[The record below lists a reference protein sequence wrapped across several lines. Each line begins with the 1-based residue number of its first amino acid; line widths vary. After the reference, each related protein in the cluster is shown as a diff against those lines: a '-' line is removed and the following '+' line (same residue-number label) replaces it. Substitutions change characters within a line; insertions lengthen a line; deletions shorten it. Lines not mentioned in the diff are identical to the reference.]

1 MNKSVNEIRFHGRG
15 GQGAVMA
22 AQTLAE
28 AAVIEGNY
36 AVAFPFFGAERR
48 GAPVL
53 AFTRIDSKKI
63 YSKTQ
68 VHAPDSVVVLDD
80 SLLDTI
86 DVVSGLK
93 PDGTAVINSNDKPGD
108 IDLGREIRTATVNA
122 TSVALEILKAPITN
136 TAILGAFAK
145 ATGVIKIESLEEAI
159 KRRFGEKLGENVGER
174 NALAAW
180 TAYEKTV
187 IGRSKGIKSLE
198 PMKLWLPAYQ
208 QMPVGGALVEGK
220 TEAGLVGPGSFI
232 ENKVSGWATF
242 RPVRDRDKC
251 TRCLL
256 CWFYCPEGTIVRISD
271 RGDLVTNYD
280 YCKGCGVCANE
291 CPADAV
297 KMVRVRV

>member
-1 MNKSVNEIRFHGRG
+1 
-15 GQGAVMA
+15 MA

-68 VHAPDSVVVLDD
+68 VYAPDCVVVLDD

-86 DVVSGLK
+86 DVVAGLK
-93 PDGTAVINSNDKPGD
+93 PEGTVVINSKEEPDD
-108 IDLGREIRTATVNA
+108 IDLGVSVRTAAVDA

-145 ATGVIKIESLEEAI
+145 TTGIVRLDSLEDAI
-159 KRRFGEKLGENVGER
+159 GTRFGEKLGKKTGER
-174 NALAAW
+174 NALAAR
-180 TAYEKTV
+180 TAFERTV
-187 IGRSKGIKSLE
+187 TGRSRGVKKLE
-198 PMKLWLPAYQ
+198 PKKQWLPTYQ
-208 QMPVGGALVEGK
+208 ELPAGGALIEGK
-220 TEAGLVGPGSFI
+220 TEAGLIGPGSFI
-232 ENKVSGWATF
+232 ENKVMGWATF
-242 RPVRDRDKC
+242 RPLRDKEKC
-251 TRCLL
+251 TMCLL

-271 RGDLVTNYD
+271 RGDLMTNYD

-291 CPADAV
+291 CPVDAI
-297 KMVRVRV
+297 KMLRARV

>member
-1 MNKSVNEIRFHGRG
+1 
-15 GQGAVMA
+15 MA

-68 VHAPDSVVVLDD
+68 VYAPDCVVVLDD

-86 DVVSGLK
+86 DVVAGLK
-93 PDGTAVINSNDKPGD
+93 PEGTVVINSKEEPDD
-108 IDLGREIRTATVNA
+108 IDLGVSVRTAAVDA

-145 ATGVIKIESLEEAI
+145 TTGIVRLDSLEEAI
-159 KRRFGEKLGENVGER
+159 GTRFGEKLGKKTGER
-174 NALAAW
+174 NALAAR
-180 TAYEKTV
+180 TAFERTV
-187 IGRSKGIKSLE
+187 TGRSRGVKKLE
-198 PMKLWLPAYQ
+198 PKKQWLPTYQ
-208 QMPVGGALVEGK
+208 ELPAGGALIEGK
-220 TEAGLVGPGSFI
+220 TEAGLIGPGSFI
-232 ENKVSGWATF
+232 ENKVMGWATF
-242 RPVRDRDKC
+242 RPLRDKEKC
-251 TRCLL
+251 TMCLL

-271 RGDLVTNYD
+271 RGDLMTNYD

-291 CPADAV
+291 CPVDAI
-297 KMVRVRV
+297 KMLRARV

>member
-1 MNKSVNEIRFHGRG
+1 
-15 GQGAVMA
+15 MA

-53 AFTRIDSKKI
+53 AFTRISTGRI

-68 VHAPDSVVVLDD
+68 VYAPDCVVVLDD

-93 PDGTAVINSNDKPGD
+93 PDGTIVINSKEQPGD
-108 IDLGREIRTATVNA
+108 IDLGISVRTAAVNA

-136 TAILGAFAK
+136 TAILGAFVK
-145 ATGVIKIESLEEAI
+145 ATGVIKLESLEEAI
-159 KRRFGEKLGENVGER
+159 KRRFGEKLGEKVGER
-174 NALAAW
+174 NALAAR
-180 TAYEKTV
+180 TAFEKTV
-187 IGRSKGIKSLE
+187 TGTSRGVKKLE
-198 PMKLWLPAYQ
+198 PKKQWLPTYQ
-208 QMPVGGALVEGK
+208 ELSPGAALVEGK
-220 TEAGLVGPGSFI
+220 TDAGLIGPGSFI

-242 RPVRDRDKC
+242 RPVRDREKC
-251 TRCLL
+251 TMCLL

-271 RGDLVTNYD
+271 RGDLMTNYD

-291 CPADAV
+291 CPVDAI
-297 KMVRVRV
+297 KMVRARV